1 MPTLSIEWCNFWK
14 SPWKVYGAHTLAFQ
28 AYISNFI
35 PFGQEMADRND
46 AEVCSTEVI
55 NENQSCPGTVLF
67 WPFIIN
73 WCCEELQAC

>member
-1 MPTLSIEWCNFWK
+1 M
-14 SPWKVYGAHTLAFQ
+14 AFQ

-55 NENQSCPGTVLF
+55 NENQSVQEQYFFGPLWLIDVVVSMGEPNALHSEANLT
-67 WPFIIN
+67 IT
-73 WCCEELQAC
+73 

>member
-1 MPTLSIEWCNFWK
+1 M
-14 SPWKVYGAHTLAFQ
+14 AFQ

-35 PFGQEMADRND
+35 AFGQEMADRND

-55 NENQSCPGTVLF
+55 NEYQSFPGTILF

-73 WCCEELQAC
+73 

>member
-1 MPTLSIEWCNFWK
+1 MS
-14 SPWKVYGAHTLAFQ
+14 FQ

-35 PFGQEMADRND
+35 AFGQEMADRND

-55 NENQSCPGTVLF
+55 NENQSFPGTILF

-73 WCCEELQAC
+73 